1 MRNPI
6 RLPALL
12 VIALIRAYQMTI
24 ARLITPRCRFV
35 PSCSQYTAE
44 AIRANGLLRGGLA
57 GAWRVLRCGP
67 WTAGGFDPI
76 HAHRGASR
84 G

>member
-1 MRNPI
+1 VRNLI

-12 VIALIRAYQMTI
+12 AIAFIRLYQVTV
-24 ARLITPRCRFV
+24 ARLMTPRCRFV
-35 PSCSQYTAE
+35 PSCSQYTVD
-44 AIRANGLLRGGLA
+44 AIRANGLIRGGLA

-67 WTAGGFDPI
+67 WTAGGLDPV